1 MKNLDKWL
9 HALAAMG
16 IFLVAAFVSHYWM
29 IGVAIAMG
37 AGLMNPELLEQGE

>member
-29 IGVAIAMG
+29 IGVDNGKGSDLAE
-37 AGLMNPELLEQGE
+37 P